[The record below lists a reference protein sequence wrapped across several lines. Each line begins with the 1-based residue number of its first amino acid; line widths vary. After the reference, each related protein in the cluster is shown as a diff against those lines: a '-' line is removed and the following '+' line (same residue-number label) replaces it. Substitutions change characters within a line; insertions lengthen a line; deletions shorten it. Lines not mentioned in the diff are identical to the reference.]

1 MALAE
6 QRRKELYAKQGRG
19 NQFTSKEDR
28 DKWIT
33 KELKSLNK
41 AIRDKQ
47 EQIRRL
53 DQDLKNDTSQESK
66 LDEQIKVQLRT
77 RTHTISALKFSLLIA
92 SPSNTR
98 YHNVC
103 FVKMFVSSFRELF
116 FDFSVNLFE
125 S

>member
-1 MALAE
+1 MKVPGTRSHVCFVCVYFTCSLALAE

-47 EQIRRL
+47 EQIKRL
-53 DQDLKNDTSQESK
+53 EQDLKNDTSQESK
-66 LDEQIKVQLRT
+66 LDGQIKVM
-77 RTHTISALKFSLLIA
+77 FS
-92 SPSNTR
+92 T
-98 YHNVC
+98 V
-103 FVKMFVSSFRELF
+103 LF
-116 FDFSVNLFE
+116 SI
-125 S
+125 

>member
-1 MALAE
+1 MCFTCSLALAE

-47 EQIRRL
+47 EQIKRL
-53 DQDLKNDTSQESK
+53 EQDLKNDTSQESK
-66 LDEQIKVQLRT
+66 LDGQIKVMFST
-77 RTHTISALKFSLLIA
+77 VKFRFNCIVWFA
-92 SPSNTR
+92 A
-98 YHNVC
+98 
-103 FVKMFVSSFRELF
+103 FRRK
-116 FDFSVNLFE
+116 VRN
-125 S
+125 

>member
-1 MALAE
+1 MSLVPVLTFAVCLCFAFSLALAE

-53 DQDLKNDTSQESK
+53 EQDLKNDTSQESK
-66 LDEQIKVQLRT
+66 LDGQIKVMCPTVYTLGPAYNEFDYCKP
-77 RTHTISALKFSLLIA
+77 ALKRA
-92 SPSNTR
+92 D
-98 YHNVC
+98 
-103 FVKMFVSSFRELF
+103 FVLRG
-116 FDFSVNLFE
+116 
-125 S
+125 